1 MYSSTLPAWFEVAHG
16 VSCIRGRDFC
26 PFLPVQAELNPYNL
40 MLGIEYH
47 VVYAEDY
54 GRRCVDEAGMQQ
66 GLMGIGSQFCSPME
80 RAPCLKVAKRAA
92 IDKAK

>member
-1 MYSSTLPAWFEVAHG
+1 LPAWFDVAHG
-16 VSCIRGRDFC
+16 VSCKRHRDAC

-54 GRRCVDEAGMQQ
+54 GRRCVDEAGMRQ
-66 GLMGIGSQFCSPME
+66 GLMGIGSRFHSPME
-80 RAPCLKVAKRAA
+80 FSPCLNVAQRAA
-92 IDKAK
+92 IA